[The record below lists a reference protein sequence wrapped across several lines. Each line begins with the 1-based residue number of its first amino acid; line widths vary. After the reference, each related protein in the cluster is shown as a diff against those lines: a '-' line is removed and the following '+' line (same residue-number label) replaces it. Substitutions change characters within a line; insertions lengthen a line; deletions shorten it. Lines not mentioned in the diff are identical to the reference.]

1 MKTLYVGI
9 YDFPYLYTAQEL
21 VNGQFTPIHISSE
34 DVEILYG
41 SYIPDI
47 DIHSLSQELLDSY
60 DQLILCSDGKF
71 SIITLR
77 KEINFNEV
85 SKTKN

>member
-21 VNGQFTPIHISSE
+21 VNGQFTPIHISNE
-34 DVEILYG
+34 DVEILYE

-47 DIHSLSQELLDSY
+47 DIRSLSQELLDSY
-60 DQLILCSDGKF
+60 DQLILCSDGRF
-71 SIITLR
+71 SIINLR
-77 KEINFNEV
+77 DIN
-85 SKTKN
+85 